1 MVSVQKIMNMQPK
14 PEGIEYTKK
23 TYKPII
29 PRTEYW
35 PVVQLSRNRK
45 KFIEEVAR
53 QGVAKIM
60 ETKTTRAALIEE
72 LETTL
77 HREKLRIK
85 QNPWAV
91 DPEDDAA
98 FWKNVQDKLVNL
110 SKDTSGKTNG
120 QEKELLHKIIVRYAE
135 EISGNFRPSSYR
147 FARRALTF
155 GFARLLNA
163 TKVKG
168 LSSLWSN
175 QYTLQDK
182 LHITGETD
190 QVRALAKKGVV
201 VMVPTHFSNL
211 DSILI
216 GWVIHVLGLPPFIY
230 GAGLNLFNI
239 GIFAY
244 FMNSLG
250 AYKVDR
256 RKKNLVYLET
266 LKSYSS
272 LAMQNGCHSL
282 FFPGGTRSRSGK
294 LEKRLKLGLLS
305 SAMEAQRE
313 IYEKNPGP
321 DARKI
326 FIVPVT
332 INYNFVLEAPS
343 LINEYL
349 KIKGQERYYVETDKY
364 STSYK
369 ITKFLLKFFTKG
381 SDISVSIGKGV
392 DLLGNFV
399 DDDGNS
405 YDNNGK
411 VIDTRDYFIS
421 NGQVTKDKQRELEY
435 TRMLS
440 EVIVREFHRINR
452 VFPSHLV
459 AFTGFQVLQ
468 KKFEKLDLY
477 SLLRLPD
484 EELIIPYA
492 EFTESFLRLR
502 DAVYKKYEE
511 GKLHYDPK
519 LVGDV
524 DEVINYGLS
533 NVGMYHNKRPIK
545 KNKKGD
551 ITTEDMNT
559 LYYYHNRLTG
569 YELEKYV

>member
-1 MVSVQKIMNMQPK
+1 MQPK

-23 TYKPII
+23 TYKPLI

-45 KFIEEVAR
+45 KFIEEVAN
-53 QGVAKIM
+53 QGVEKILEAKPS
-60 ETKTTRAALIEE
+60 RAALIEE

-77 HREKLRIK
+77 HREKLRLK

-98 FWKNVQDKLVNL
+98 FWLDVQKKLVAL
-110 SKDTSGKTNG
+110 SHDTSGKTNG
-120 QEKELLHKIIVRYAE
+120 EEKELLRSIAMRYAE
-135 EISGNFRPSSYR
+135 EIAGSFRPSSYR

-163 TKVKG
+163 TRVKG

-190 QVRALAKKGVV
+190 HVRALARKGVV
-201 VMVPTHFSNL
+201 IMVPTHFSNL

-216 GWVIHVLGLPPFIY
+216 GWVLHVLGLPPLVY

-239 GIFAY
+239 GIIAY

-294 LEKRLKLGLLS
+294 IEKRLKLGLLN

-313 IYEKNPGP
+313 IYEKDNSPN
-321 DARKI
+321 ARKL
-326 FIVPVT
+326 FIVPVS

-369 ITKFLLKFFTKG
+369 ISKFLVKFFTRG
-381 SDISVSIGKGV
+381 SDISVSIGRGM
-392 DLLGNFV
+392 DMLGNFV
-399 DDDGNS
+399 DDEGNS
-405 YDNNGK
+405 YDNQGK
-411 VIDTRDYFIS
+411 LIDTRDYFIS
-421 NGQVTKDKQRELEY
+421 NGKITKDKQREQEY

-440 EVIVREFHRINR
+440 EVIVKEYHRINR

-459 AFTGFQVLQ
+459 AFTAFQILQ
-468 KKFEKLDLY
+468 KRYEKLDLF
-477 SLLRLPD
+477 SLLRLPE
-484 EELIIPYA
+484 EELIIAYP
-492 EFTESFLRLR
+492 EFKEMFSKLR
-502 DAVYKKYEE
+502 DEVF
-511 GKLHYDPK
+511 KLYQQNKVHVDPK
-519 LVGDV
+519 LTGDL
-524 DEVINYGLS
+524 DAAIEHGLK
-533 NVGMYHNKRPIK
+533 NVGMYHSKRTLK
-545 KNKKGD
+545 KNKAGD

-559 LYYYHNRLTG
+559 LFYYHNRLLG
-569 YELEKYV
+569 YELEQYV

>member
-1 MVSVQKIMNMQPK
+1 MQPK

-23 TYKPII
+23 VYKPII
-29 PRTEYW
+29 PRSEYW
-35 PVVQLSRNRK
+35 PVVQLSKNRK
-45 KFIEEVAR
+45 RFIEEITSQAVEKILE
-53 QGVAKIM
+53 AKP
-60 ETKTTRAALIEE
+60 TRAALIEE

-91 DPEDDAA
+91 DPEDDAV
-98 FWKNVQDKLVNL
+98 FWKEVQDTLVTL
-110 SKDTSGKTNG
+110 SQDTTGKTNG
-120 QEKELLHKIIVRYAE
+120 QDKMLLRKIIMRYAE
-135 EISGNFRPSSYR
+135 EISGDFRPSSYR

-155 GFARLLNA
+155 GFSRLLNA
-163 TKVKG
+163 SRVKG
-168 LSSLWSN
+168 LNSLWSN
-175 QYTLQDK
+175 QYNLQDK

-190 QVRALAKKGVV
+190 HVRSLAKKGVV

-216 GWVIHVLGLPPFIY
+216 GWVINVLGLPPFIY

-272 LAMQNGCHSL
+272 QAMQSGCHSL

-294 LEKRLKLGLLS
+294 IEKRLKLGLLT

-313 IYEKNPGP
+313 IYEKNDGP
-321 DARKI
+321 DAIKI
-326 FIVPVT
+326 FVVPVT

-369 ITKFLLKFFTKG
+369 ISKFLVKFFTRG
-381 SDISVSIGKGV
+381 SDISVSIGKGM

-421 NGQVTKDKQRELEY
+421 NGKVTKDKQRELEY

-452 VFPSHLV
+452 ISPSHLV
-459 AFTGFQVLQ
+459 AFTAFQILQ
-468 KKFEKLDLY
+468 RRYEKLDLY
-477 SLLRLPD
+477 SLLRLPE
-484 EELIIPYA
+484 EELVIPYG
-492 EFTESFLRLR
+492 EFTATFTKLR
-502 DAVYKKYEE
+502 DIIFKMYQD
-511 GKLHYDPK
+511 GKVHYDPK
-519 LVGDV
+519 MAEDV
-524 DEVINYGLS
+524 DAVIDYGIS

-545 KNKKGD
+545 KNKAGD

-559 LYYYHNRLTG
+559 LFYYHNRVSG
-569 YELEKYV
+569 YELEKHV

>member
-1 MVSVQKIMNMQPK
+1 MQPK

-23 TYKPII
+23 VYKPII
-29 PRTEYW
+29 PRAEYW

-45 KFIEEVAR
+45 KFIEEVAD
-53 QGVAKIM
+53 QSIAKIL
-60 ETKTTRAALIEE
+60 ETKTSRAALIEE

-77 HREKLRIK
+77 HREKLRLK

-91 DPEDDAA
+91 DPEDDAT
-98 FWKNVQDKLVNL
+98 FWQEVQDKLVVL
-110 SKDTSGKTNG
+110 SHDTSGKTAG
-120 QEKELLHKIIVRYAE
+120 QEKELLRKIIIRYAE
-135 EISGNFRPSSYR
+135 EISGRFRPSSYR
-147 FARRALTF
+147 FARRAITF
-155 GFARLLNA
+155 GFSRLLNA
-163 TKVKG
+163 SRVKG

-175 QYTLQDK
+175 QYNLQDK

-190 QVRALAKKGVV
+190 HVRSLAKKGVV

-256 RKKNLVYLET
+256 RKKNLVYLDT

-272 LAMQNGCHSL
+272 LAMQYGCHSL

-294 LEKRLKLGLLS
+294 MEKRLKLGLLN

-313 IYEKNPGP
+313 IYEKDDSPN
-321 DARKI
+321 ARKI

-332 INYNFVLEAPS
+332 LNYNFVLEAPT

-349 KIKGQERYYVETDKY
+349 KIKGQERYYVESDKY

-369 ITKFLLKFFTKG
+369 ITKFLLKFFTRG
-381 SDISVSIGKGV
+381 SDISVSIGRGM

-399 DDDGNS
+399 DDEGKSFNS
-405 YDNNGK
+405 SGK
-411 VIDTRDYFIS
+411 QIETRDYFVS
-421 NGQVTKDKQRELEY
+421 NGKVTKDKQREQEY

-459 AFTGFQVLQ
+459 SFTYFQVLQ
-468 KKFEKLDLY
+468 KKYDKLDLY
-477 SLLRLPD
+477 SLLRLPE
-484 EELIIPYA
+484 EELVLPYA
-492 EFTESFLRLR
+492 EFKEKFLKMR
-502 DAVYKKYEE
+502 DQIFSLYQQ
-511 GKLHYDPK
+511 GKIHYDPK
-519 LVGDV
+519 LVGNP
-524 DEVINYGLS
+524 DEVINYGLR
-533 NVGMYHNKRPIK
+533 NVGMYHNKRPIM
-545 KNKKGD
+545 KNKAGN
-551 ITTEDMNT
+551 IATEDMNT
-559 LYYYHNRLTG
+559 LYYYHNRLSG
-569 YELEKYV
+569 YELEQYV

>member
-1 MVSVQKIMNMQPK
+1 MQPK

-23 TYKPII
+23 IYQPII

-45 KFIEEVAR
+45 KFIEEVAD
-53 QGVAKIM
+53 QAAAKII
-60 ETKTTRAALIEE
+60 ETKPTKAALIEE

-98 FWKNVQDKLVNL
+98 YWQDVQDKLVTL
-110 SKDTSGKTNG
+110 SHDTTGKTNG
-120 QEKELLHKIIVRYAE
+120 QEKELLRKIIVRYAE

-155 GFARLLNA
+155 GFSRLLNA
-163 TKVKG
+163 TRVKG
-168 LSSLWSN
+168 FGSLWSN
-175 QYTLQDK
+175 QYSLQDK

-190 QVRALAKKGVV
+190 QVRSLAKKGVV

-239 GIFAY
+239 GAFAY

-294 LEKRLKLGLLS
+294 IEKRLKLGLLS

-313 IYEKNPGP
+313 IYEKDNNPG
-321 DARKI
+321 ARKI

-369 ITKFLLKFFTKG
+369 ISKFLVKFFTRG
-381 SDISVSIGKGV
+381 SDISVSIGKGM

-399 DDDGNS
+399 DDEGNS

-421 NGQVTKDKQRELEY
+421 NGKVTKDKQRELEY

-459 AFTGFQVLQ
+459 AFTGFQILQ
-468 KKFEKLDLY
+468 RRFEKLDLY
-477 SLLRLPD
+477 SLLRLPE
-484 EELIIPYA
+484 EELVIPYQ
-492 EFTESFLRLR
+492 EFTETFLKLR
-502 DAVYKKYEE
+502 DAIFKMYQE

-524 DEVINYGLS
+524 DKVINYGLS
-533 NVGMYHNKRPIK
+533 NVGMYHSKRPIK
-545 KNKKGD
+545 KNKAGD

-559 LYYYHNRLTG
+559 LFYYHNRLSG